1 MPAEDQ
7 LGLHRVDRVRTDF
20 TGFEPEA
27 LSARLA
33 YRRER
38 RSRADGCCGGG
49 YRFSPACSATSVRAV
64 DLFNLPP
71 PNFLE
76 IGRQIEI

>member
-1 MPAEDQ
+1 VA
-7 LGLHRVDRVRTDF
+7 
-20 TGFEPEA
+20 
-27 LSARLA
+27 
-33 YRRER
+33 
-38 RSRADGCCGGG
+38 SRADGCCGGG

-76 IGRQIEI
+76 IGRQIEICRRETHGILHAAEDMELIGVAADRQHKLR